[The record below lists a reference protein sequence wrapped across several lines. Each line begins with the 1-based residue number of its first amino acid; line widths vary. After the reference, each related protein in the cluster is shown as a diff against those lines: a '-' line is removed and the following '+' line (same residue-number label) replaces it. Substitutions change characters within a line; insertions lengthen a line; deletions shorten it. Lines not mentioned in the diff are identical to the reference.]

1 MAASPSLSPPGAPS
15 PLHPPRGAAPAPD
28 PAAQGQV
35 LTASS
40 ASASPHTGRC
50 WVSWPGSCSACTCGE
65 GTETNGVTA
74 LHRMHPEGFLPVP
87 GLPAGLQLTA
97 VPGASSGLAAPPAPC
112 WLHQLPAP
120 APRVLV
126 VVPAEVQPLLP
137 GQSAGAHTLTEVQRS
152 RHLWD
157 VVVPIWVVL
166 SGRGTALPGS

>member
-1 MAASPSLSPPGAPS
+1 MAASPSPSPSPPGAPS

-87 GLPAGLQLTA
+87 SLPAGLQLTA

-112 WLHQLPAP
+112 WLHQLPASWLWCQQ
-120 APRVLV
+120 RFSHCCL
-126 VVPAEVQPLLP
+126 
-137 GQSAGAHTLTEVQRS
+137 GQSAGAHTLTEVQS
-152 RHLWD
+152 FTRHLWD